1 VPAHAAVDPWDPAQE
16 PRDEASWDEGG
27 PGSAANQ
34 ALAAYTARAE
44 ELFTHIEHCLAK
56 GADCTALSAPV
67 YELADDLA
75 SVGSHKP
82 LVKALR
88 ELAGALRYSPNPR
101 PELAAARKAFAY
113 AVVPPPP
120 GRARRHEWWR
130 APGS

>member
-1 VPAHAAVDPWDPAQE
+1 VAASGGAH
-16 PRDEASWDEGG
+16 
-27 PGSAANQ
+27 Q

-88 ELAGALRYSPNPR
+88 ELAGALRSSLNPR
-101 PELAAARKAFAY
+101 PELAAARKAFAD
-113 AVVPPPP
+113 AVLPPTP
-120 GRARRHEWWR
+120 GRAQRHEWWR
-130 APGS
+130 APGG